1 MKLELKAYL
10 SAQAPIKNHR
20 QLGAFFNTTTMSSS
34 EPSYTVFIRLPFPRR
49 DFVDPPSV
57 SHSLFPNPKL
67 TFQVEWD
74 PAKDKALWKI
84 LSKASKN
91 SDIDCKYPR
100 NPSEYLANTYR
111 E

>member
-1 MKLELKAYL
+1 
-10 SAQAPIKNHR
+10 
-20 QLGAFFNTTTMSSS
+20 MSSS
-34 EPSYTVFIRLPFPRR
+34 EPSYTVFIRLPFPRG

-57 SHSLFPNPKL
+57 SAPLYLQTML

-74 PAKDKALWKI
+74 AAKDKALWKI

-91 SDIDCKYPR
+91 SDIDCMYLEILK
-100 NPSEYLANTYR
+100 YLADKYR